1 MGQPRL
7 SPSPLAALPRR
18 SSSSEPSSIMVRSAE
33 KSVSNTY
40 SKPTRRSAQA
50 RRSTVASSRGMPS
63 SSPQA
68 LRTAGAICTSTI
80 LSGSAMA
87 SNTVSVSS
95 RSRRAPVGQC
105 VMHWPHAT
113 QSVLPIGARPRV
125 PTAVCV
131 ARLVRSQIPKPCT
144 LSHTLMQRMHLM
156 HLSLSRMMGKS
167 KSQPSRARCC
177 SYGR

>member
-7 SPSPLAALPRR
+7 SPSPVAALPRR

-105 VMHWPHAT
+105 VMH
-113 QSVLPIGARPRV
+113 
-125 PTAVCV
+125 
-131 ARLVRSQIPKPCT
+131 
-144 LSHTLMQRMHLM
+144 
-156 HLSLSRMMGKS
+156 
-167 KSQPSRARCC
+167 
-177 SYGR
+177 